1 MPEPSRGLLQEKGVS
16 HSRYPYDPFTNDV
29 PALLPG
35 SDLATYRKMRR
46 GDSTVSAVMRS
57 IELPIRRA
65 TYDVQ
70 PPSEPTSLETQ
81 QAKVISDSLFE
92 YLPWS
97 DILKG
102 CITYPTLG
110 FSIHEFTLERRRI
123 EGKSYILPRKIAF
136 RPQGTITEEYKDNR
150 DKRGELLNLTQTVDG
165 KRYIL
170 PRKKLIICTAD
181 AESREDWR
189 GTSVLHSAYRSW
201 FIKEK
206 MEIINAIAHERW
218 GAGIPV
224 LELPEL
230 KENQTLSEVEE
241 TVLYQAAVVA
251 LKALHAGEQ
260 SYAVMP
266 PGYKLYVLDRK
277 GTVLDALAFI
287 KELKDDIKTA
297 PLALHLRL
305 GGNDSSGSKALGV
318 AFVDSFLHAVEAW
331 ANVIC
336 DAFSHDMIRPIV
348 DINWG
353 KQLRYPKMAVTNIYK
368 TVVQDIAYLIQSGV
382 IKSTPELVRFIF
394 EQYGIK
400 LDNPE
405 EAMPDS
411 VTKNNNSNNQNNNQD
426 NDDEE
431 DEDKE
436 DGN

>member
-1 MPEPSRGLLQEKGVS
+1 MPEPSRGLLQERGVA
-16 HSRYPYDPFTNDV
+16 HSSRPYDPFIKDV
-29 PALLPG
+29 PDLLPG

-46 GDSTVSAVMRS
+46 SDSTVSAVMRS
-57 IELPIRRA
+57 VELPIRRA
-65 TYDVQ
+65 TYDIQ
-70 PPSEPTSLETQ
+70 PPSEPTELEAQ
-81 QAKVISDSLFE
+81 QAKIISDALFE
-92 YLPWS
+92 YIPWS

-102 CITYPTLG
+102 CITYPTYG
-110 FSIHEFTLERRRI
+110 FSVHEYTLERRI
-123 EGKSYILPRKIAF
+123 LESKSYFLPRKIAF
-136 RPQGTITEEYKDNR
+136 RPQGTITEEYRNNR
-150 DKRGELLNLTQTVDG
+150 DKRGQLLNLTQTVDG
-165 KRYIL
+165 QRYIL

-181 AESREDWR
+181 AESKEDWR
-189 GTSVLHSAYRSW
+189 GTGVLHSAYRSW

-206 MEIINAIAHERW
+206 MEIILAIAHERW

-224 LELPEL
+224 MELPEL
-230 KENQTLSEVEE
+230 AEGQTLSELEE
-241 TVLYQAAVVA
+241 TKLYQAAVVA

-277 GTVLDALAFI
+277 SAILDALSFI

-318 AFVDSFLHAVEAW
+318 AFIDSFLHAVEAW

-336 DAFSHDMIRPIV
+336 DAFNYDMIRPIV

-353 KQLRYPKMAVTNIYK
+353 KQNRYPKMTVTNIYK
-368 TVVQDIAYLIQSGV
+368 TVVQEIAYLIQSGV
-382 IKSTPELVRFIF
+382 IKATEELVRFIF

-411 VTKNNNSNNQNNNQD
+411 ASNNNNNNNQ

-431 DEDKE
+431 DEDNDE
-436 DGN
+436 